1 MITTAITFPVLLK
14 ILTALIL
21 GVLTLASSG
30 LSALDAISY
39 LSQKRSEAQGGII
52 TCSMS
57 YTGKRREPGPKP
69 RVCLT
74 SEPRGLLLG
83 LSALTSCHLRTVW
96 ISESIVFCYY
106 ICPSKEL
113 SAVSR
118 KRAVAPRRTVSPPR
132 SHSF

>member
-14 ILTALIL
+14 IVTALIL
-21 GVLTLASSG
+21 GVLTVASSG

-39 LSQKRSEAQGGII
+39 LSQKRSEAQRGII

-57 YTGKRREPGPKP
+57 YTGKRREPEPKP

-83 LSALTSCHLRTVW
+83 LSALTSCHLRNVW

-106 ICPSKEL
+106 ICPSKEF
-113 SAVSR
+113 SEVR

>member
-1 MITTAITFPVLLK
+1 MLTTVITFPVLLK

-39 LSQKRSEAQGGII
+39 LSQKRSEAQI
-52 TCSMS
+52 TCSMA

-83 LSALTSCHLRTVW
+83 LSALTSCHLRTLW
-96 ISESIVFCYY
+96 ISESVVFCYY

-113 SAVSR
+113 SEVSR